1 MTAPIDGTCDPR
13 FARLRDAFIAN
24 FTERAEPGGAIALMV
39 DGRLVCDLWGGHRDA
54 ARRHAWSRDTLV
66 NFFSVGKAF
75 TSLVA
80 LRLVERGALDLDAP
94 AHRLWPEFGAHGKEE
109 ITLRHMLSHQAG
121 LPAIRK
127 DLPDGAMF
135 DWSVMTAAL
144 AATAPWWE
152 PGAAHGYHVNT
163 FGYLVGELVRRRY
176 GRYLDPASR
185 NGGGAF
191 LRIRVL
197 RLALPLVAAAA
208 AGVRIDHRLVLEGET
223 AGRHKVA
230 SMNPFHCLRLARD
243 EAAAPVVGRAD
254 GDPVAASALLAAEPW
269 AKLAEARR
277 FRRRVRQGEKL
288 RRPDLDDA
296 RAAAALHM
304 QHAAVI
310 EAVAERVDLRAE
322 GQDLAAVEA
331 GDGNRVRSKETLA
344 DFGVSHP
351 GIIAARRRTER
362 KFCVSKTCRMSCAF
376 LHRSASLCIST
387 ARSGRKKA
395 AETMAG
401 AGAVGED

>member
-13 FARLRDAFIAN
+13 FARLRDAFTAN

-163 FGYLVGELVRRRY
+163 FGYLVGELVRRAS
-176 GRYLDPASR
+176 GRTVGQVLRDEVAGPLGADVHIGLPSTEHNRAAEFLWPSLLPRKPEGVLDDETLMKWNTYWNPPGISGAGWVNSAEWRAAEIPSTNGHGTARGIARVYSALAAGGSIDGVDILSPDMLAAAVEEQSFGPDRILERESRFALGFQLPQAERPLGPNAQAFGHFGAGGSLGFCDPAARVAFGYVTNDMGPRWQNPR
-185 NGGGAF
+185 N
-191 LRIRVL
+191 
-197 RLALPLVAAAA
+197 
-208 AGVRIDHRLVLEGET
+208 
-223 AGRHKVA
+223 KV
-230 SMNPFHCLRLARD
+230 
-243 EAAAPVVGRAD
+243 
-254 GDPVAASALLAAEPW
+254 LLAAIYES
-269 AKLAEARR
+269 L
-277 FRRRVRQGEKL
+277 
-288 RRPDLDDA
+288 
-296 RAAAALHM
+296 AAA
-304 QHAAVI
+304 
-310 EAVAERVDLRAE
+310 
-322 GQDLAAVEA
+322 
-331 GDGNRVRSKETLA
+331 
-344 DFGVSHP
+344 
-351 GIIAARRRTER
+351 
-362 KFCVSKTCRMSCAF
+362 
-376 LHRSASLCIST
+376 
-387 ARSGRKKA
+387 
-395 AETMAG
+395 
-401 AGAVGED
+401 